1 MKPAGI
7 FVLGALS
14 TLYIATIL
22 FLRGN
27 DAWELLRAGSLNE
40 LGDFLAGFFTPLA
53 FGWLVYGYLLQS
65 KELRLQREELT
76 LTRDQL
82 GKQTELLQEQVIA
95 GYQDSIPRLTLRIAS
110 PGNAWDWIIEN
121 KGGNAQNIKL
131 LNLNEEKTL
140 NERNSLARGDFFQF
154 RASAVLPVHS
164 YEACFSSDRSERFR
178 QCWEI
183 RGEEYKEI
191 TGGPERLN
199 EGRAPAPGE
208 EEQEE
213 PTDDRVRATRTR

>member
-1 MKPAGI
+1 MKHAGI

-14 TLYIATIL
+14 ILYIATIL

-27 DAWELLRAGSLNE
+27 DAWELLRAGDLNE

-95 GYQDSIPRLTLRIAS
+95 DYQDSIPRLTLRIAS
-110 PGNAWDWIIEN
+110 PGHAWYWIVEN
-121 KGGNAQNIKL
+121 KGGNAQNMKL
-131 LNLNEEKTL
+131 LNLSDKQTVDV
-140 NERNSLARGDFFQF
+140 RNSLARDEFFRF
-154 RASAVLPVHS
+154 ERSTISSVHS
-164 YEACFSSDRSERFR
+164 YEARFSSDRSESFR

-183 RGEEYKEI
+183 DGEKCKEI
-191 TGGPERLN
+191 TGG
-199 EGRAPAPGE
+199 PAPGE

-213 PTDDRVRATRTR
+213 PTDDRARATRIR